1 LPSTWREEI
10 SVKNLCINVLD
21 KLYLVYKEKIKIS
34 CCYLKIT
41 KSILLIQKKKKNYKK
56 HLMFEWKFSLKC
68 MIEGTRWRVQDEIFR
83 SGVFVFCVNLWLAV
97 IMIPKETN
105 PPLVLKSSK
114 DSPLSSGGG
123 MGDQVQ

>member
-1 LPSTWREEI
+1 
-10 SVKNLCINVLD
+10 
-21 KLYLVYKEKIKIS
+21 
-34 CCYLKIT
+34 
-41 KSILLIQKKKKNYKK
+41 
-56 HLMFEWKFSLKC
+56 MFELKFSLKC